1 MRLTLGEWASG
12 IFDLRAGTG
21 GYRLARGALRL
32 GGEPA
37 TLPNERQF
45 SVTGRMPRA
54 DLKEW
59 SALVLKLR
67 NDSPANDALPTRID
81 LVVDRLAALGTEFAD
96 LRVQASGSPAGA
108 WRASVSGPGVDGK
121 LLIPADLPQQPLVAK
136 FEHLTLL
143 PVAGDDT
150 DTIDPRELPAVRFTC
165 GRCTYG
171 DMQFTDVEMITSRR
185 SDGLSIDSLS
195 LRTDGFEARANG
207 AWTVDEALGQR
218 TRLDVQ
224 LTSDDLG
231 KLLASLGHSGS
242 ATRGGVT
249 NISLAATW
257 DGPPSQ
263 FDLGKLDGVLRFR
276 AGRGTLTD
284 VPRGATGRLF
294 GLLVVP
300 DLPRRLKGDFSD
312 LFEDGF
318 AYKQIEGTF
327 NIEQGNAYTNDL
339 SLDGSLARIDIAGRT
354 GLADEDYDQL
364 ITVTPKL
371 SDSLPLMPIWLVE
384 KALRQELINKL
395 FAYQYTI
402 TGSWDDPSVTRIVIE
417 HDYPSDRS

>member
-1 MRLTLGEWASG
+1 LT
-12 IFDLRAGTG
+12 
-21 GYRLARGALRL
+21 RGAVRL
-32 GGEPA
+32 GGGPA
-37 TLPNERQF
+37 TLPDESQL

-54 DLKEW
+54 KLKEW
-59 SALVLKLR
+59 SSLVLKLR
-67 NDSPANDALPTRID
+67 NDSPANDALPTRVD
-81 LVVDRLAALGTEFAD
+81 LVVDGLATLGAEFAD
-96 LRVQASGSPAGA
+96 VRIQASDNAAGD
-108 WRASVSGPGVDGK
+108 WRASVSGPDVDGK
-121 LLIPADLPQQPLVAK
+121 LLIPADLPRQPVMAR
-136 FEHLTLL
+136 FEHLTLI
-143 PVAGDDT
+143 PVADDET
-150 DTIDPRELPAVRFTC
+150 DTIDPRQLPPVRFTC
-165 GRCTYG
+165 ARCTYG
-171 DMQFTDVEMITSRR
+171 DMQFSDVEMITSRR

-207 AWTVDEALGQR
+207 AWTLDDALDHR

-231 KLLASLGHSGS
+231 KLLASLGHTGS
-242 ATRGGVT
+242 ATRGGATDV
-249 NISLAATW
+249 SLAATW

-263 FDLGKLDGVLRFR
+263 FDLEKLDGVLRFR

-284 VPRGATGRLF
+284 VPRGTTGRLF
-294 GLLVVP
+294 ELLVLP

-318 AYKQIEGTF
+318 VYKQIAGTF
-327 NIEQGNAYTNDL
+327 NIERGNAYTNDL

-384 KALRQELINKL
+384 KAIRKKLINKL

-417 HDYPSDRS
+417 HEFPSDRS

>member
-1 MRLTLGEWASG
+1 V
-12 IFDLRAGTG
+12 
-21 GYRLARGALRL
+21 AR
-32 GGEPA
+32 
-37 TLPNERQF
+37 
-45 SVTGRMPRA
+45 
-54 DLKEW
+54 
-59 SALVLKLR
+59 
-67 NDSPANDALPTRID
+67 
-81 LVVDRLAALGTEFAD
+81 
-96 LRVQASGSPAGA
+96 
-108 WRASVSGPGVDGK
+108 
-121 LLIPADLPQQPLVAK
+121 
-136 FEHLTLL
+136 FEHLALI
-143 PVAGDDT
+143 PIDGDDT
-150 DTIDPRELPAVRFTC
+150 DTIDPRGLPPVRFTC
-165 GRCTYG
+165 ERCAYG
-171 DMQFTDVEMITSRR
+171 DMQFRDVEMITSQRP
-185 SDGLSIDSLS
+185 DGLSIDSLT
-195 LRTDGFEARANG
+195 LRTDGYEARANG
-207 AWTVDEALGQR
+207 AWTLDGVLGQR

-224 LTSDDLG
+224 LKSDDLG
-231 KLLASLGHSGS
+231 KLLSSLGHTGS

-249 NISLAATW
+249 DISLAATW

-284 VPRGATGRLF
+284 VPRGTTGRLF

-318 AYKQIEGTF
+318 VYKQIEGTF

-384 KALRQELINKL
+384 KALRQEFINKL

-402 TGSWDDPSVTRIVIE
+402 TGSWDDPSVTRVVIE
-417 HDYPSDRS
+417 HEYPSDRS